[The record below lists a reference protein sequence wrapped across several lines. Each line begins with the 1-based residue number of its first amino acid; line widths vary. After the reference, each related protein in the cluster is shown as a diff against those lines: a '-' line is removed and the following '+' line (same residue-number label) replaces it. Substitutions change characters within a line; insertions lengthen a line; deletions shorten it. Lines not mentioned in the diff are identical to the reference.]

1 MRDRRKWWLLRSTLC
16 SLDHFRGT
24 SNSRSAASTAATAA
38 ATAAASTVARVV
50 ARVVARAVASFA
62 IISRC
67 HERTVVQIWCTM
79 Q

>member
-1 MRDRRKWWLLRSTLC
+1 VRNRCRWWLLRFTLR
-16 SLDHFRGT
+16 SVDHFRDA
-24 SNSRSAASTAATAA
+24 SNSCSAASTAARA
-38 ATAAASTVARVV
+38 
-50 ARVVARAVASFA
+50 VARAVASFA